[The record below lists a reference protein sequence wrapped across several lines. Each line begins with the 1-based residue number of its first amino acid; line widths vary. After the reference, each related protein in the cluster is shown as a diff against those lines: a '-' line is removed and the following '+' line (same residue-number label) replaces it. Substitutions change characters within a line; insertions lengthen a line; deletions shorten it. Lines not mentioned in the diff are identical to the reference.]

1 MADFLEQLGSILFL
15 DIETA
20 SLTESFEELDP
31 RLQDEW
37 VKKERLIK
45 KTEEG
50 HIDPGSLYFDRAG
63 IHAEFGQIVCI
74 GVGYYQRK
82 KKEKKLI
89 FRSKVFANESEKELL
104 QEFSALLD
112 KKKWVL
118 CAHNGKEFDFPYIC
132 RRMLIQGIPLPEP
145 LQISGKKPWE
155 VRHLDT
161 MELWKF
167 GDYKHYTRLELLASV
182 FGIPSSKD
190 DLDGSQVNSTFHLE
204 NDLEKIKKYC
214 LKDVEVTARVYL
226 AMNPQLELEEIEIIQ
241 LDDDSEQKGD

>member
-45 KTEEG
+45 TTEEG

-74 GVGYYQRK
+74 GVGYYLRK
-82 KKEKKLI
+82 KKEKKLV

>member
-1 MADFLEQLGSILFL
+1 MADFLEQLSSILFL
-15 DIETA
+15 DIETT
-20 SLTESFEELDP
+20 SLTENFEELDP
-31 RLQDEW
+31 RLQEEW

-45 KTEEG
+45 KVEEG
-50 HIDPGSLYFDRAG
+50 NIDPGSLYFDRAG

-82 KKEKKLI
+82 KKEKKLN
-89 FRSKVFANESEKELL
+89 FRSKIFAHENEKELL

>member
-45 KTEEG
+45 TTEEG

>member
-1 MADFLEQLGSILFL
+1 MADFLEQLGSILFI

-89 FRSKVFANESEKELL
+89 FRSKVFANDSEKELL

-214 LKDVEVTARVYL
+214 LKDVEVTARVCL

-241 LDDDSEQKGD
+241 LDDDSDQKGD

>member
-45 KTEEG
+45 TTEKG

-82 KKEKKLI
+82 KKEKKLV

-190 DLDGSQVNSTFHLE
+190 NLDGSQVNSTFHLE

>member
-132 RRMLIQGIPLPEP
+132 RRMLIQGISLPEP

>member
-204 NDLEKIKKYC
+204 KDLEKIKKYC

>member
-20 SLTESFEELDP
+20 SLTESFEELEP

-63 IHAEFGQIVCI
+63 IHAEFGKVICI
-74 GVGYYQRK
+74 GVGYYQWK

-89 FRSKVFANESEKELL
+89 YRSKILANEDEKELL

-226 AMNPQLELEEIEIIQ
+226 AMNPQLELEGIEIIQ
-241 LDDDSEQKGD
+241 LENDSE

>member
-45 KTEEG
+45 TTEKG

-82 KKEKKLI
+82 KKEKKLV
-89 FRSKVFANESEKELL
+89 FRSKVFADESEKELL

>member
-45 KTEEG
+45 KNEEG

-89 FRSKVFANESEKELL
+89 FRSKVFANDSEKELL
-104 QEFSALLD
+104 QDFSALLD

-241 LDDDSEQKGD
+241 LDDDSDQKGD